1 VTDAGAPRRTEPA
14 EPADPLQ
21 AVEPVQPAVQSAAPA
36 RPAPPASSPPPAP
49 PASPPPTID
58 DFLVEPTRDLADW
71 HWLWREDR
79 EFPIRSHRGLL
90 GRFLVAWKRL
100 LRPLVKVPLNDLW
113 DRQRIFNVI
122 LLEHLRESR
131 QLRHRDDQRIAYLET
146 LNADGID
153 ELMRH
158 NDALFA
164 RADQKLDLYRR
175 EARDLLGSLGAALAR
190 LAPPPEE
197 AGTAAGPIGEA
208 GVAGPDAG
216 ASGPPS
222 PPAGPD
228 AGELALAH
236 DEHAYFELERLHRG
250 TEQEI
255 RGRIARYLPYLA
267 AGGPALDLGCGR
279 GEALALLRDHG
290 IAARGVDGS
299 ARMVAICRER
309 GLDAVQG
316 DLFAALAAVPSG
328 SLGAVLSF
336 HVVEHLPIGLLDR
349 LVRLAWGALRP
360 GGVLILET
368 PSPLSLVVA
377 ARNFWLDPT
386 HARPVH
392 PESLRL
398 SYELAGFDPV
408 ERLDLRPFPAAERL
422 PEIDLSRLPA
432 EQRALADAVNRLR
445 DQLDEL
451 LYGCQDFGLIGVK
464 PAAEVR

>member
-1 VTDAGAPRRTEPA
+1 MADAGAPRHPGPA
-14 EPADPLQ
+14 EPARPSPPVDP
-21 AVEPVQPAVQSAAPA
+21 APTAEPA
-36 RPAPPASSPPPAP
+36 RRAPR
-49 PASPPPTID
+49 ID
-58 DFLVEPTRDLADW
+58 DFLVEPTRELADW
-71 HWLWREDR
+71 HWLWKEDR

-90 GRFLVAWKRL
+90 GRLLVAWKRL
-100 LRPLVKVPLNDLW
+100 LRPLLKVPLNDLW

-122 LLEHLRESR
+122 LLEHLRDAR
-131 QLRHRDDQRIAYLET
+131 QLRQRDDQRIAYLET
-146 LNADGID
+146 LDAEGID

-175 EARDLLGSLGAALAR
+175 EARDLLGNLGAALAR
-190 LAPPPEE
+190 FAAAAPD
-197 AGTAAGPIGEA
+197 GDG
-208 GVAGPDAG
+208 DAG
-216 ASGPPS
+216 APVAAAA
-222 PPAGPD
+222 AGLD
-228 AGELALAH
+228 QAR
-236 DEHAYFELERLHRG
+236 DEHVYFELERRHRG
-250 TEQEI
+250 TEDEI
-255 RGRIARYLPYLA
+255 RGRIAGYLPYLA
-267 AGGPALDLGCGR
+267 GGGPALDLGCGR

-316 DLFAALAAVPSG
+316 DVFAALAAASPG

-336 HVVEHLPIGLLDR
+336 HVVEHLPIGRLDL

-392 PESLRL
+392 PDSLRL
-398 SYELAGFDPV
+398 SFELAGFDPV
-408 ERLDLRPFPAAERL
+408 ERLDLRPFPPEERL
-422 PEIDLSRLPA
+422 PEIDLAPLPA
-432 EQRALADAVNRLR
+432 EQRPLADAVNRLR
-445 DQLDEL
+445 DHLDEL
-451 LYGCQDFGLIGVK
+451 LYACQDYGLIGRK
-464 PAAEVR
+464 PATEMR